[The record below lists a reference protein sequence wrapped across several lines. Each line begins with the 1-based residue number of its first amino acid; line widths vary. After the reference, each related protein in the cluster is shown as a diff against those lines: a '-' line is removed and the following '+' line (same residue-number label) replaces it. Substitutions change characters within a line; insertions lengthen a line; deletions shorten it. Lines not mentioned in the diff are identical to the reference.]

1 MYGKFTHIWLIF
13 MVTVGKYT
21 VRPMDPMAHVSL
33 VRFGYTYSTF
43 LCVAFFFVETATL
56 WQKQINSRS
65 VIILILYQ
73 TNPKWG
79 PCFDENFALVLGGGV
94 TLTDLHLQT
103 FSGHWGSR
111 YIILDSPLM
120 YLLGKCSSRFHRHQ
134 LPQRQQNIHTPH
146 MLSVVRSSTST
157 WRRRNSAKT
166 GLGTNCDHVT
176 MWHPCWDSPGK
187 KKHSIPWDGLTLID
201 LHMDLMIS
209 EWVQIFHS
217 RNFVHEKIDWTTY
230 IEIESWFLNHSWQSF
245 NCPSKKIIGPSIAHQ
260 LYLQQGGP
268 KNFSYKKS
276 VK

>member
-33 VRFGYTYSTF
+33 VCFGYTYSTF
-43 LCVAFFFVETATL
+43 LCVAFSSSKPQLLAKTNQL
-56 WQKQINSRS
+56 QK
-65 VIILILYQ
+65 LHYP
-73 TNPKWG
+73 NPIPNEPKMGPLFWREFR
-79 PCFDENFALVLGGGV
+79 PCFGGG
-94 TLTDLHLQT
+94 LHLQT
-103 FSGHWGSR
+103 YTFKPFQDIGALGISYLTHHWC
-111 YIILDSPLM
+111 ICWKMFIQVSPA
-120 YLLGKCSSRFHRHQ
+120 ST
-134 LPQRQQNIHTPH
+134 PATATNIHTPH

-187 KKHSIPWDGLTLID
+187 KHSIPWDGLTLID

-217 RNFVHEKIDWTTY
+217 RNFCAWKNRLNYVYWNRILVFK
-230 IEIESWFLNHSWQSF
+230 SFLAKFQLPQQKNNRPQHS
-245 NCPSKKIIGPSIAHQ
+245 PSIISTTRWAQEFQ
-260 LYLQQGGP
+260 L
-268 KNFSYKKS
+268 
-276 VK
+276 